1 VRNNVNNINNHINLI
16 NLVFSNNAIV
26 ILNRIVDSPKKNK
39 PYKTTILV
47 KRNNK
52 QNGLRFEFTILPS
65 NDGKSNVYAI
75 TSIATSDEKVY
86 VIRDELKPVAL
97 HKEILKTNTFNK
109 VKNSLKKRY
118 QTRRVWITLTDE
130 IAKTYMDEEGNI
142 PFEDEFL
149 EELDKEQL
157 VKIQQKKETNTL
169 ERLVETLIENT
180 QTNGQPSLKNI
191 ADKFVIEKFT
201 SRNVD
206 AKQWMNNF
214 EQECAR
220 FNIQTDEKTIE
231 IIRLFMDK
239 SCTDWYH
246 SMIIKLTWDSDWTE

>member
-1 VRNNVNNINNHINLI
+1 M
-16 NLVFSNNAIV
+16 
-26 ILNRIVDSPKKNK
+26 DK
-39 PYKTTILV
+39 
-47 KRNNK
+47 
-52 QNGLRFEFTILPS
+52 LRFEFTILPS

-86 VIRDELKPVAL
+86 AILDELKPIAL

-142 PFEDEFL
+142 QFEDEFL

-180 QTNGQPSLKNI
+180 QTNGQPSLKKYCGQICN
-191 ADKFVIEKFT
+191 
-201 SRNVD
+201 
-206 AKQWMNNF
+206 
-214 EQECAR
+214 
-220 FNIQTDEKTIE
+220 
-231 IIRLFMDK
+231 
-239 SCTDWYH
+239 
-246 SMIIKLTWDSDWTE
+246 